1 MNQKNGRTDP
11 GPLRE
16 RARSLF
22 ISKATIDETL
32 EWATPRQLDAID
44 RMLATEL
51 ANREASKRARLMRQA
66 RFPVPKS
73 LDGYDFAN
81 VRLPDGYT
89 KEQLTGLDFAAK
101 AQDLVFYGKTGRG
114 KTHLATALGMLAVE
128 RGRSV
133 RFRQTAELVLQ
144 LGKAKR
150 DGALDS
156 LLKDLARA
164 DLIILDEFGY
174 VPFDIDGARLLYQI
188 IAGSYERR
196 SIILRHEHRVRQMG
210 DDLRRRQTRR
220 RDHQPHRPPRTP
232 HRIHRP
238 QPTRQPS
245 PHVRQDGQPVK
256 QTTGRHSSCR
266 KPKKT
271 SDETRNTDL
280 TKNSRTAADQPVFRR
295 PAATPEQECHKA
307 PAALGTQMAV
317 YEDSIGQ
324 LILQW
329 LRKPTYWSE
338 GSSGTQALWHAYTP
352 EPVTPSELALS
363 RQACGVA
370 CDAQPVIKGTLPNR
384 DIAHMAATSLGYL
397 TWGVTN
403 DPMDYGLGDL
413 GGWAL
418 DLLQIWG
425 SYLANTPKE
434 DLASWL
440 HAHLGEQDA
449 RMGFSYSDVLA
460 DCDAWLLA
468 RSMQSNSSERSL
480 STAMRDMF
488 AQSETNRIKRFY
500 QSRFKGSADNLV
512 IAFRKLVDGI
522 DLGIFDNVS
531 GSKKA
536 LLIASH
542 ADRLPSQAEAGILA
556 LSYAESL
563 ENPNR

>member
-22 ISKATIDETL
+22 ISQATIDETL

-114 KTHLATALGMLAVE
+114 KTHLATALGMLAIE
-128 RGRSV
+128 QGRSV

-156 LLKDLARA
+156 LLRDLARA

-196 SIILRHEHRVRQMG
+196 SIIFTTNIEFSKWG
-210 DDLRRRQTRR
+210 TIFADDKLAAA
-220 RDHQPHRPPRTP
+220 
-232 HRIHRP
+232 II
-238 QPTRQPS
+238 
-245 PHVRQDGQPVK
+245 DGQPVK

-266 KPKKT
+266 KPKKI

-280 TKNSRTAADQPVFRR
+280 TKNTLTQRVQENVTTSRRTLLFDHIHPRASTSAAGRRAAEASVGHAHAGDAGHVQPVRAPR
-295 PAATPEQECHKA
+295 LEPASHEAGPAARA
-307 PAALGTQMAV
+307 P
-317 YEDSIGQ
+317 S
-324 LILQW
+324 
-329 LRKPTYWSE
+329 
-338 GSSGTQALWHAYTP
+338 
-352 EPVTPSELALS
+352 PVW
-363 RQACGVA
+363 R
-370 CDAQPVIKGTLPNR
+370 
-384 DIAHMAATSLGYL
+384 
-397 TWGVTN
+397 
-403 DPMDYGLGDL
+403 
-413 GGWAL
+413 
-418 DLLQIWG
+418 
-425 SYLANTPKE
+425 
-434 DLASWL
+434 
-440 HAHLGEQDA
+440 
-449 RMGFSYSDVLA
+449 
-460 DCDAWLLA
+460 
-468 RSMQSNSSERSL
+468 
-480 STAMRDMF
+480 
-488 AQSETNRIKRFY
+488 
-500 QSRFKGSADNLV
+500 
-512 IAFRKLVDGI
+512 
-522 DLGIFDNVS
+522 
-531 GSKKA
+531 
-536 LLIASH
+536 
-542 ADRLPSQAEAGILA
+542 
-556 LSYAESL
+556 
-563 ENPNR
+563 